1 MRAKKIAFRIHTRIL
16 SAVPHTG
23 HGSRMLHRT
32 VVQMLA
38 AKAIVPGRLR
48 ATRQLIDET
57 NISYLS
63 AYAPA
68 GWTSHRA
75 LVRQMLGAR
84 RNA

>member
-1 MRAKKIAFRIHTRIL
+1 MTTRIL
-16 SAVPHTG
+16 SAGPYAMRGAGV
-23 HGSRMLHRT
+23 LDRT
-32 VVQMLA
+32 VGQMLV
-38 AKAIVPGRLR
+38 AKAIVPGRMR

-84 RNA
+84 RNT